1 MKILIAY
8 GSTEGQTKKIAVSI
22 ADTIRGMGH
31 EAALLDTSNLQS
43 DIKADAFDKI
53 ILAASVHEERHQE
66 SIEVFVLGNIHILK
80 SKPTLF
86 LSVSLAAAFD
96 NGADDAQRYIDI
108 FAENVGWKPETC
120 VPVAGAIKHDEYGH
134 YREQVLAHVVL
145 KGRELD
151 DPDADYEFTDW
162 DDLRNRVDA
171 FVGSNDAG
179 S

>member
-8 GSTEGQTKKIAVSI
+8 GSTEGQTRKIADAV
-22 ADTIRGMGH
+22 ADTIRKKGH
-31 EAALLDTSNLQS
+31 EADLLDTSDVKSTTQT
-43 DIKADAFDKI
+43 DAFDRI

-66 SIEVFVLGNIHILK
+66 SIEVFVLGNLHILK

-96 NGADDAQRYIDI
+96 DGADDAERYIAI
-108 FAENVGWKPETC
+108 FAENVGWRPDTC
-120 VPVAGAIKHDEYGH
+120 VPVAGAIRHDQYGH

-145 KGRELD
+145 KGRQLD

-162 DDLRNRVDA
+162 DDLNTKVED
-171 FVGSNDAG
+171 FIGS
-179 S
+179 